1 MNYNMDQMSDNNF
14 MTYKQLINRLRKDL
28 NNSDLDVLDLNV
40 PHNEEEYQN
49 TLSYV
54 SRILESVYK

>member
-14 MTYKQLINRLRKDL
+14 MTYKQLINRLQKDL

-40 PHNEEEYQN
+40 PHNEEEYQK
-49 TLSYV
+49 YF
-54 SRILESVYK
+54 ILCQ